1 MKFDLNR
8 DQAGIP
14 GHLLV
19 RSYALTISSG
29 LNILTCEVGLHSA
42 SVPGVIDEQL
52 SILCPDGYGQLHL
65 RETAIDEQF
74 NAGDVA
80 GVVRCQKH
88 DCLRDFFRSPKSAE
102 RDRG

>member
-1 MKFDLNR
+1 MR
-8 DQAGIP
+8 TP
-14 GHLLV
+14 
-19 RSYALTISSG
+19 
-29 LNILTCEVGLHSA
+29 EVS
-42 SVPGVIDEQL
+42 GVIDEQL
-52 SILCPDGYGQLHL
+52 SILCPDGYEQLHL

-88 DCLRDFFRSPKSAE
+88 GCLRDFFRSPKSAE